1 MPLTEAPVVGKD
13 CKLYLN
19 AATHA
24 TPTWTEVKSAINV
37 SANLGKGEADVSA
50 RFSGWKLTKGALK
63 ELEISCTYRHK
74 SGADTVFD
82 ALLDAY
88 INDTPLEFAVLDA
101 AVTESGAQGPRA
113 FCEILSLNLTQEL
126 ENAAEYELTVNRTWS
141 TAISVNAIRRVKELV
156 GINLLEVFDGEM
168 LAPLADD
175 PVLLVNTLYAVCK
188 PQADERDVSD
198 EAFGELLVGDTIE
211 LAAAALVRGIA
222 DFFPK
227 DRRAV
232 LDRLWAATRRTRSE
246 AIQMATD
253 KLDSPLV
260 EQAITGAIRKASDEI
275 DQRLRS
281 FFLWT
286 PI

>member
-1 MPLTEAPVVGKD
+1 MTQ
-13 CKLYLN
+13 
-19 AATHA
+19 T
-24 TPTWTEVKSAINV
+24 T
-37 SANLGKGEADVSA
+37 
-50 RFSGWKLTKGALK
+50 
-63 ELEISCTYRHK
+63 
-74 SGADTVFD
+74 
-82 ALLDAY
+82 
-88 INDTPLEFAVLDA
+88 DA
-101 AVTESGAQGPRA
+101 AIWTD
-113 FCEILSLNLTQEL
+113 
-126 ENAAEYELTVNRTWS
+126 AENRTWS

-156 GINLLEVFDGEM
+156 GVNPLEVFDGEL
-168 LAPLADD
+168 LARLADD
-175 PVLLVNTLYAVCK
+175 PVLLVNALDAVCK

-232 LDRLWAATRRTRSE
+232 LDRLWAATKRTRSE

-281 FFLWT
+281 FPYGRRFECGAIPQNSAPTRCHAPHENTSGNSPESLASS
-286 PI
+286 PVP

>member
-1 MPLTEAPVVGKD
+1 MTQ
-13 CKLYLN
+13 
-19 AATHA
+19 T
-24 TPTWTEVKSAINV
+24 T
-37 SANLGKGEADVSA
+37 
-50 RFSGWKLTKGALK
+50 
-63 ELEISCTYRHK
+63 
-74 SGADTVFD
+74 
-82 ALLDAY
+82 
-88 INDTPLEFAVLDA
+88 DA
-101 AVTESGAQGPRA
+101 AIWTD
-113 FCEILSLNLTQEL
+113 
-126 ENAAEYELTVNRTWS
+126 AENRTWS

-156 GINLLEVFDGEM
+156 GVNLLEVFDGEM
-168 LAPLADD
+168 LARLADD

-188 PQADERDVSD
+188 PQADERDISD

-232 LDRLWAATRRTRSE
+232 LDRLWAATKRTRTE

-281 FFLWT
+281 YGDT
-286 PI
+286 SGSSQESSASSPAP

>member
-1 MPLTEAPVVGKD
+1 M
-13 CKLYLN
+13 
-19 AATHA
+19 
-24 TPTWTEVKSAINV
+24 TPSTT
-37 SANLGKGEADVSA
+37 
-50 RFSGWKLTKGALK
+50 
-63 ELEISCTYRHK
+63 
-74 SGADTVFD
+74 
-82 ALLDAY
+82 
-88 INDTPLEFAVLDA
+88 DA
-101 AVTESGAQGPRA
+101 AIWTD
-113 FCEILSLNLTQEL
+113 
-126 ENAAEYELTVNRTWS
+126 AENRTWS

-156 GINLLEVFDGEM
+156 GVNLLEVFDGEM
-168 LAPLADD
+168 LARLADD

-232 LDRLWAATRRTRSE
+232 LNRLWAATKRTRTE
-246 AIQMATD
+246 AIQMAMD

-260 EQAITGAIRKASDEI
+260 DQVITGAIQKASDEI

-281 FFLWT
+281 FGDSSGNSPESLASS
-286 PI
+286 PAP

>member
-1 MPLTEAPVVGKD
+1 M
-13 CKLYLN
+13 
-19 AATHA
+19 
-24 TPTWTEVKSAINV
+24 TPSTT
-37 SANLGKGEADVSA
+37 
-50 RFSGWKLTKGALK
+50 
-63 ELEISCTYRHK
+63 
-74 SGADTVFD
+74 
-82 ALLDAY
+82 
-88 INDTPLEFAVLDA
+88 DA
-101 AVTESGAQGPRA
+101 AIWTD
-113 FCEILSLNLTQEL
+113 
-126 ENAAEYELTVNRTWS
+126 AENRTWS

-156 GINLLEVFDGEM
+156 GVNLLEVFDGEM
-168 LAPLADD
+168 LARLADD

-232 LDRLWAATRRTRSE
+232 LDRLWAATKRTRTE
-246 AIQMATD
+246 AIRMATD

-281 FFLWT
+281 YGDT
-286 PI
+286 SGSSQESSASSPAP

>member
-1 MPLTEAPVVGKD
+1 M
-13 CKLYLN
+13 
-19 AATHA
+19 
-24 TPTWTEVKSAINV
+24 TPSTT
-37 SANLGKGEADVSA
+37 
-50 RFSGWKLTKGALK
+50 
-63 ELEISCTYRHK
+63 
-74 SGADTVFD
+74 
-82 ALLDAY
+82 
-88 INDTPLEFAVLDA
+88 DA
-101 AVTESGAQGPRA
+101 AIWTD
-113 FCEILSLNLTQEL
+113 
-126 ENAAEYELTVNRTWS
+126 AENRTWS

-156 GINLLEVFDGEM
+156 GVNLLEVFDGEM
-168 LAPLADD
+168 LARLADD

-232 LDRLWAATRRTRSE
+232 LDRLWAATKRTRTE
-246 AIQMATD
+246 AIRMATD

-281 FFLWT
+281 FGDTSGNSPESLASS
-286 PI
+286 PVP

>member
-1 MPLTEAPVVGKD
+1 M
-13 CKLYLN
+13 
-19 AATHA
+19 
-24 TPTWTEVKSAINV
+24 TPSTT
-37 SANLGKGEADVSA
+37 
-50 RFSGWKLTKGALK
+50 
-63 ELEISCTYRHK
+63 
-74 SGADTVFD
+74 
-82 ALLDAY
+82 
-88 INDTPLEFAVLDA
+88 DA
-101 AVTESGAQGPRA
+101 AIWTD
-113 FCEILSLNLTQEL
+113 
-126 ENAAEYELTVNRTWS
+126 AENRTWS

-156 GINLLEVFDGEM
+156 GVNLLEVFDGEM
-168 LAPLADD
+168 LARLADD

-232 LDRLWAATRRTRSE
+232 LDRLWAATRRTRTE

-260 EQAITGAIRKASDEI
+260 EQAISGAIRKASDEI
-275 DQRLRS
+275 DQRLRNFGDS
-281 FFLWT
+281 SGNSPESLASSQV
-286 PI
+286 P

>member
-1 MPLTEAPVVGKD
+1 M
-13 CKLYLN
+13 
-19 AATHA
+19 
-24 TPTWTEVKSAINV
+24 TPSTT
-37 SANLGKGEADVSA
+37 
-50 RFSGWKLTKGALK
+50 
-63 ELEISCTYRHK
+63 
-74 SGADTVFD
+74 
-82 ALLDAY
+82 
-88 INDTPLEFAVLDA
+88 DA
-101 AVTESGAQGPRA
+101 AIWTD
-113 FCEILSLNLTQEL
+113 
-126 ENAAEYELTVNRTWS
+126 AENRTWS

-156 GINLLEVFDGEM
+156 GVNLLEVFDGEM
-168 LAPLADD
+168 LARLADD

-232 LDRLWAATRRTRSE
+232 LDRLWAATRRTRTE

-253 KLDSPLV
+253 KLDSSLV

-275 DQRLRS
+275 DQQLRKFGETS
-281 FFLWT
+281 TSLPESSELT
-286 PI
+286 PAL